1 MVKAVSRSFALAL
14 FLSCV
19 AFVSTAQTQP
29 PLERIVTIQFR
40 EVSVEKA
47 LAQLSQA
54 ASFSFSYSPAVV
66 EGLSPVSASFVNQ
79 SVREV
84 LDEILNGQVAYKEK
98 GNYVILT
105 KSASTQKKSADD
117 ALVIDGYVV
126 HRDTREKLA
135 SVSVYDKRTLASTV
149 TTTYGYFKLKIDKP
163 EKENQITFSRRSFED
178 TVIVLAPG
186 NSPLI
191 TVPLKPK
198 PSAVRPAPLSDLSP
212 QARDSVTRYPS
223 PVVSNG
229 SDAKESQINMAN
241 IQDTLYRDEQVSF
254 VPFVGTNG
262 QLSGNVINDYSFNV
276 LGGYNLGVRKFELG
290 GLFNLNRGDV
300 GEVQISGLFNA
311 NGGNASGVQFAG
323 YVNANRRKMEGV
335 QIAGAIN
342 LNGEGANAP
351 QIAGLLNANLKP
363 SGGVQVAGLSNI
375 QLGNYQG
382 PQIAGILNVCAGR
395 IEGGQIAGV
404 VNYGKNVRGAQIGLI
419 NIADTIRGVP
429 IGLVSVV
436 RSGYHKIEVSADEIF
451 YTNLAFRTGVRQFY
465 TILAAG
471 MKPDQFENV
480 FWTVGYG
487 FGTAPKLTRW
497 LFLNFDLTANQLS
510 QGSFTP
516 AVNLLNKLYMG
527 FDFQLAKN
535 LSITTGITLN
545 AYVTEKAY
553 GEYPPLFTDYTPKLI
568 YDEDVGTDAHLQM
581 WWGARF
587 GIRFL

>member
-40 EVSVEKA
+40 EVSMEKA

-54 ASFSFSYSPAVV
+54 ASFSFSYSPTVV
-66 EGLSPVSASFVNQ
+66 EGIAPVSASFVNQ

-84 LDEILNGQVAYKEK
+84 LDKILNGRVAYKEK

-105 KSASTQKKSADD
+105 KSASAQKKSADEE
-117 ALVIDGYVV
+117 LVIDGYVV
-126 HRDTREKLA
+126 HHATREKLA

-149 TTTYGYFKLKIDKP
+149 TNTYGYFKLKIDKP

-186 NSPLI
+186 NAPLI
-191 TVPLKPK
+191 TVPLRAK
-198 PSAVRPAPLSDLSP
+198 PSAVRPAPLTDLSP

-223 PVVSNG
+223 PVIYNG

-241 IQDTLYRDEQVSF
+241 IQDTLYREFQASL
-254 VPFVGTNG
+254 VPFVGTNQ

-300 GEVQISGLFNA
+300 GDVQIAGLFNA
-311 NGGNASGVQFAG
+311 NGGNAQGVQLAG
-323 YVNANRRKMEGV
+323 YLNANRGSMDGVQIAGTVNLNADGAIGPQIAGWTNINFQPSEGV
-335 QIAGAIN
+335 QIAGIGN
-342 LNGEGANAP
+342 LQVGRYKGP
-351 QIAGLLNANLKP
+351 QIAGLFNIATERID
-363 SGGVQVAGLSNI
+363 GGQF
-375 QLGNYQG
+375 
-382 PQIAGILNVCAGR
+382 AGI
-395 IEGGQIAGV
+395 
-404 VNYGKNVRGAQIGLI
+404 VNYGKNVRGAQIALL
-419 NIADTIRGVP
+419 NISDSIRGVP
-429 IGLVSVV
+429 IGLMSLV
-436 RSGYHKIEVSADEIF
+436 RSGYHKIELSADEIF

-465 TILAAG
+465 NILSAG

-487 FGTAPKLTRW
+487 IGTAPRLTKW
-497 LFLNFDLTANQLS
+497 LYLNFDLTANQLS

-527 FDFQLAKN
+527 FDFQIAKSF
-535 LSITTGITLN
+535 SITLGATLN
-545 AYVTEKAY
+545 GYVTDNAY
-553 GEYPPLFTDYTPKLI
+553 TDYPPLFTDYIPNLI
-568 YDEDVGTDAHLQM
+568 YEGDIGNQAHLQM
-581 WWGARF
+581 WWGGKF